1 MKFLRR
7 LAGYIDTVNEKI
19 GTLVSWLTSA
29 MVLAV
34 CYDVFTRYALR
45 SSSAAVQ
52 ELEWHLF
59 AVIFLL
65 GSAHTL
71 KDDKH
76 VRIDIFYA
84 KLPDRGKAVV
94 NLLGTLLF
102 LMPFALLLIWTS
114 RDFVMNSFAIREAS
128 PNPGGLP
135 ARYILKACIPVSFFL
150 LFLQGISQACK
161 SLIGI
166 KDGGKKGRR
175 EPLDV

>member
-7 LAGYIDTVNEKI
+7 LARYIDTVNEKT
-19 GTLVSWLTSA
+19 GMLVSWLTGV
-29 MVLAV
+29 MVLTV
-34 CYDVFTRYALR
+34 CYDVFTRYVLR
-45 SSSAAVQ
+45 YSSVAVQ

-65 GSAHTL
+65 GAAHTL
-71 KDDKH
+71 KGDKH

-84 KLPDRGKAVV
+84 KLSDRGKAVV
-94 NLLGTLLF
+94 NLIGTLLF
-102 LMPFALLLIWTS
+102 LIPFALLLIWTS

-128 PNPGGLP
+128 PDPGGLP

-161 SLIGI
+161 SLLEIEDS
-166 KDGGKKGRR
+166 KEDRR
-175 EPLDV
+175 EPLDG